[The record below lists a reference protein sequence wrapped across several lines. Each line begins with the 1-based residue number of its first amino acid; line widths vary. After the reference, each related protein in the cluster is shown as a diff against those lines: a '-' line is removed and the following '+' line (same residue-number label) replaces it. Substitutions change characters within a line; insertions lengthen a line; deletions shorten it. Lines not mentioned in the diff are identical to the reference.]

1 LSDSIGFQR
10 AAIVGTD
17 LVNESLMADIRLPR
31 IAIATGDPAGIG
43 PEISLK
49 AALDAQVRLMCRP
62 VVVGDPMV
70 LERHAAA
77 AGITAPLRVV
87 ATSADADWS
96 GGAVNVLPAP
106 MPERVEIK
114 FGANDAAYGRGTLAS
129 CSRAIRAALDGDVDA
144 VVAAPQ
150 NQTSI
155 AAADIAFDGHPTFV
169 ARETGMSPH
178 DVFMM
183 LWFGDTRIVHVTL
196 HVSVAK
202 ALALITRDHVGRAI
216 RAADT
221 ALRRLG
227 IAAPKI
233 FVSGLNPHAGED
245 GLFGREEIE
254 VIAPAIAAARQTG
267 IDVTGPFGCDTMFHK
282 QGADA
287 FVVMLHDQGHIAA
300 KLQPPNQAAAF
311 AIGSPILFS
320 SVAHGSAFDIAG
332 KGVASPA
339 ALIEAIT
346 RMAGVGG
353 LTL

>member
-1 LSDSIGFQR
+1 
-10 AAIVGTD
+10 
-17 LVNESLMADIRLPR
+17 MASTNLPR

-49 AALDAQVRLMCRP
+49 AALDAGVRQICRP
-62 VVVGDPMV
+62 LIVGDPLV
-70 LERHAAA
+70 LKQHARA
-77 AGITAPLRVV
+77 AGIAAPFHVITAPKDV
-87 ATSADADWS
+87 DWNN
-96 GGAVNVLPAP
+96 GAINLLAAP
-106 MPERVEIK
+106 MPEQAELE
-114 FGANDAAYGRGTLAS
+114 FGANGATYGRAALAS

-155 AAADIAFDGHPTFV
+155 AAAGIRFDGHPTFV
-169 ARETGMSPH
+169 ARETGMCPH

-183 LWFGDTRIVHVTL
+183 LWFGATRIVHCTL
-196 HVSVAK
+196 HVSVAE
-202 ALALITRDHVGRAI
+202 ALTLITRDHVGRAI
-216 RAADT
+216 RATDT

-227 IAAPKI
+227 IATPRI
-233 FVSGLNPHAGED
+233 LVSGLNPHAGEG

-254 VIAPAIAAARQTG
+254 IIAPAIMAAREAG
-267 IDVTGPFGCDTMFHK
+267 IDAAGPFGCDTMF
-282 QGADA
+282 QQAGADA

-300 KLQPPNQAAAF
+300 KLQAPNRTAAF

-339 ALIEAIT
+339 AMIEAIA
-346 RMAGVGG
+346 RLAGVGRRSD
-353 LTL
+353 